1 MSAKLWRCWELKARC
16 LPSGSSWLSEGMDMY
31 TDGAWPHNRTSGGMY
46 TGFQLLFK
54 FCSLTVHLTP
64 GQSHRQEQTT
74 QLFEGL
80 WNLPRFVLWVV
91 SEVTYYNTPGL
102 DLHCGFQK
110 QVLRE
115 NERTREP
122 GIDFKTL
129 QRKGQTPSASFR
141 RVGWAGLAVMGQGKG
156 TLSLAQVAS
165 LWQKRHVLLLSPR
178 LPFHNHSSS
187 PHRQPWRRS
196 SIANAIQQIHFINF
210 NYIPTENEWSENI
223 KHLPSR
229 SFTFFIQ

>member
-1 MSAKLWRCWELKARC
+1 M
-16 LPSGSSWLSEGMDMY
+16 
-31 TDGAWPHNRTSGGMY
+31 
-46 TGFQLLFK
+46 
-54 FCSLTVHLTP
+54 
-64 GQSHRQEQTT
+64 
-74 QLFEGL
+74 
-80 WNLPRFVLWVV
+80 
-91 SEVTYYNTPGL
+91 SEVTYCNSPGM
-102 DLHCGFQK
+102 DLHCDFQK

-115 NERTREP
+115 NERTWEP

-129 QRKGQTPSASFR
+129 QRKGQTRSASLGH
-141 RVGWAGLAVMGQGKG
+141 VGWAGLAVMGQGKG
-156 TLSLAQVAS
+156 PPSLAQVAS
-165 LWQKRHVLLLSPR
+165 LWQKRHVPPLSPR
-178 LPFHNHSSS
+178 LPVHNHSSS